1 MSLQDLPAITVERL
15 EGGARGVRV
24 EVLSV
29 APVTYSTE
37 AALAL
42 ADKAAS
48 FGDIKLASAV
58 RAAVE
63 EARSRMVSH

>member
-1 MSLQDLPAITVERL
+1 VY
-15 EGGARGVRV
+15 
-24 EVLSV
+24 

-48 FGDIKLASAV
+48 FGDNKLASAL